1 MQLKFLQLFTLLP
14 SPHSLQ
20 NGNGLTVQHQILR
33 LEKVLPL
40 AGQLFA
46 SISRYLSSQIDL
58 CRSEKSSN

>member
-1 MQLKFLQLFTLLP
+1 MQLKFLQLFKLLP

-20 NGNGLTVQHQILR
+20 NVNGLTVQRQIPR

-58 CRSEKSSN
+58 CQSKKSSN